1 MDSKLLSKTNM
12 GGLATIILVILLC
25 QARFFNFMVG
35 TTLGRAVLVFLVL
48 GITCAHHILG
58 VIAVL
63 AIIVIYNQSNVD
75 YMEGLATLPADAKK
89 PSDDTSMGVA
99 SAMPATMP
107 ATMLAAKPATMPAPM
122 PANMPA
128 TMPAAK
134 PGTMPVAKPAT
145 MPAVV
150 KPADAKKPVAREG
163 FNLIDRERFMQ
174 RGKRASDLIG
184 VADTRQQSDAVEP
197 NDPSC
202 FADQA
207 AQF

>member
-1 MDSKLLSKTNM
+1 M
-12 GGLATIILVILLC
+12 C
-25 QARFFNFMVG
+25 QARFFNFLVG

-75 YMEGLATLPADAKK
+75 YMEGFTKGTVDDKSMTDDKLPKK
-89 PSDDTSMGVA
+89 MG
-99 SAMPATMP
+99 T
-107 ATMLAAKPATMPAPM
+107 
-122 PANMPA
+122 
-128 TMPAAK
+128 
-134 PGTMPVAKPAT
+134 
-145 MPAVV
+145 AVV
-150 KPADAKKPVAREG
+150 KPADDSKKPSDDSKKSADDTKPKDDAKPKDDSKPKDATKPVAREG
-163 FNLIDRERFMQ
+163 FNLIDRERVMQ
-174 RGKRASDLIG
+174 KGKRASDLIG

>member
-12 GGLATIILVILLC
+12 GGVATIILVILLC

-75 YMEGLATLPADAKK
+75 YMEGFTKGSAGDK
-89 PSDDTSMGVA
+89 SMGVA
-99 SAMPATMP
+99 SVMPA
-107 ATMLAAKPATMPAPM
+107 ADAKPATKPA
-122 PANMPA
+122 AMPA

-134 PGTMPVAKPAT
+134 PAT
-145 MPAVV
+145 MPA
-150 KPADAKKPVAREG
+150 ADAKKPAEKAVAREG
-163 FNLIDRERFMQ
+163 FNLIDRERVMQ
-174 RGKRASDLIG
+174 KGKRASDLIG

>member
-12 GGLATIILVILLC
+12 GGVATIILVILMC
-25 QARFFNFMVG
+25 QARFFNFLVG

-75 YMEGLATLPADAKK
+75 YMEGFTKGTVDDKSMTDDKLPKKMGTAVVKPATMPVDDSKK
-89 PSDDTSMGVA
+89 PSDDSK
-99 SAMPATMP
+99 
-107 ATMLAAKPATMPAPM
+107 KPSDDSKKSTDD
-122 PANMPA
+122 
-128 TMPAAK
+128 TK
-134 PGTMPVAKPAT
+134 SK
-145 MPAVV
+145 
-150 KPADAKKPVAREG
+150 DDSKPVAREG
-163 FNLIDRERFMQ
+163 FNLIDRERVMQ
-174 RGKRASDLIG
+174 KGKRASDLIG
-184 VADTRQQSDAVEP
+184 VADTRKQSDDAVEP

>member
-12 GGLATIILVILLC
+12 GGLATIIFVILLC

-48 GITCAHHILG
+48 GITCVHHILG

-75 YMEGLATLPADAKK
+75 YMEGFTKGSAGDDKLPMDDDKLPKKMGTAVVKPADAKK
-89 PSDDTSMGVA
+89 PA
-99 SAMPATMP
+99 
-107 ATMLAAKPATMPAPM
+107 
-122 PANMPA
+122 
-128 TMPAAK
+128 
-134 PGTMPVAKPAT
+134 TMPVAKPT
-145 MPAVV
+145 V
-150 KPADAKKPVAREG
+150 DAKKPVAREG

>member
-12 GGLATIILVILLC
+12 GGVATIILVILLC

-35 TTLGRAVLVFLVL
+35 TTLGRALLVFLVL

-75 YMEGLATLPADAKK
+75 YMEGFTKGSAGDK
-89 PSDDTSMGVA
+89 SMGVA
-99 SAMPATMP
+99 SVMPATMP
-107 ATMLAAKPATMPAPM
+107 AADDKPATMPAKPAAKPATMPA
-122 PANMPA
+122 
-128 TMPAAK
+128 TMPA
-134 PGTMPVAKPAT
+134 
-145 MPAVV
+145 
-150 KPADAKKPVAREG
+150 ADAKKPAEKAVAREG
-163 FNLIDRERFMQ
+163 FNLIDRERVMQ
-174 RGKRASDLIG
+174 KGKRASDLIG

>member
-12 GGLATIILVILLC
+12 GGVATIILVILLC

-58 VIAVL
+58 VISVL

-75 YMEGLATLPADAKK
+75 YMEGFTKGSADGMLKDDDKLPKKMGTAVVKPADAKK
-89 PSDDTSMGVA
+89 PA
-99 SAMPATMP
+99 
-107 ATMLAAKPATMPAPM
+107 
-122 PANMPA
+122 
-128 TMPAAK
+128 
-134 PGTMPVAKPAT
+134 TMPVAKPT
-145 MPAVV
+145 V
-150 KPADAKKPVAREG
+150 DAKKPVAREG

-174 RGKRASDLIG
+174 RGKRSSDLIG